1 VAWGSRHGSRGAA
14 RKLHGRQLRAIP
26 SKQGRISAGRT
37 WRQYVGNGEF
47 EIGALDSKR
56 SIRGG
61 TRAMELG
68 LAAVARMRRTAAA
81 FQRNL
86 RRKRRGEKNDGC

>member
-1 VAWGSRHGSRGAA
+1 V

-68 LAAVARMRRTAAA
+68 LAAVARMRKTAAA

-86 RRKRRGEKNDGC
+86 CRKRRGEKNDGC